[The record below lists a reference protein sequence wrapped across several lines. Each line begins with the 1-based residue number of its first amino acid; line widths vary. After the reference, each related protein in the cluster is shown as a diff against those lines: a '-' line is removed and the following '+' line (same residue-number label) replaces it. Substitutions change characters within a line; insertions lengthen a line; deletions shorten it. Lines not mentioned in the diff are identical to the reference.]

1 MGAAFFI
8 RIQRRPSRA
17 VAEDVRE
24 LGAVRVPLDLAAR
37 RNRSADLG
45 LAVEGVASRRP
56 IGFAAGVAAG
66 DLGVVAL
73 AQETAVGGAGVAVI
87 AAGINRR
94 KSPTRRAANRCPRR

>member
-24 LGAVRVPLDLAAR
+24 LGAGLVPLDLAAR
-37 RNRSADLG
+37 RNRTTDRDRTVG
-45 LAVEGVASRRP
+45 IVASRSSV
-56 IGFAAGVAAG
+56 GLATGVAAG

-94 KSPTRRAANRCPRR
+94 KSPTRRAANRYPRR